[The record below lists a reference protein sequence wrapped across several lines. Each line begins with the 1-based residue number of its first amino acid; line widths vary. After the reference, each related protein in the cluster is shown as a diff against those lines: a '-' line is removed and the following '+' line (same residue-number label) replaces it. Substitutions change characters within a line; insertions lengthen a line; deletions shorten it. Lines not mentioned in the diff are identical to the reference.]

1 MLWNT
6 ICKSCKKYIEMKEKE
21 ELILVILKEAT
32 ERCFWK
38 IASCEFWK
46 CDERWL
52 KILAKPLESISEGKP
67 LKDCFLTF
75 AAVQILRKVI
85 E

>member
-6 ICKSCKKYIEMKEKE
+6 ICKSCKKYIKTKEKKE
-21 ELILVILKEAT
+21 WILITLKAAT

-38 IASCEFWK
+38 IASCEFLK
-46 CDERWL
+46 CEERWL
-52 KILAKPLESISEGKP
+52 KILAKPLESIFEGKP

-75 AAVQILRKVI
+75 AGVQILQKVI